1 MVDRVPG
8 ALQPA
13 ARTINVRNLAGA
25 ARAAIGAQAPI
36 FEARDLGGVDP
47 LHAAALRDQAEQ
59 AELVVEPVIGR
70 LGARRPARF
79 IIDDREPSLDVAV
92 DAGGRSEGGR
102 VGKECVRTCRSRW
115 WPYHSKKTT

>member
-59 AELVVEPVIGR
+59 AELVVEPVIGH
-70 LGARRPARF
+70 LGARPIGRASC
-79 IIDDREPSLDVAV
+79 RERVCQNVLIWVVAV
-92 DAGGRSEGGR
+92 SL
-102 VGKECVRTCRSRW
+102 K
-115 WPYHSKKTT
+115 KKTTSL